1 MNTIDT
7 VAKEMNTIT
16 KQMTDRIMDEIC
28 PATLAFI
35 DILEQILIQTIFGSN
50 FQGHAIQLCY
60 LFDLRNMNVH
70 SQVCKTT
77 QRRG

>member
-1 MNTIDT
+1 MKINTTTENKWILEENIIREWMNTIDT

-35 DILEQILIQTIFGSN
+35 DILEQILI
-50 FQGHAIQLCY
+50 
-60 LFDLRNMNVH
+60 
-70 SQVCKTT
+70 
-77 QRRG
+77 